1 MDRVGSDILGASI
14 ASDAEDNKV
23 SGVESEVSV
32 AIRKTKNDGILGD
45 IYLNFNEG
53 LHRFLR
59 RKLNSQDAV
68 EDVAQEVY
76 LRLVRHR
83 KLDEIKPSL
92 ALLRTIATNL
102 LKDRYRRINVRNMH
116 AHISTSDIEDVASSE
131 STPEEI
137 VKFKEG
143 LNYFQAVYRTL
154 SDDCRKAFM
163 LHRFKGFTYE
173 EIARTLGISKSMVQ
187 KHISHVLF
195 QLGKKFENYI

>member
-68 EDVAQEVY
+68 EDVAQAAMYLVEADYITGEVIVVDGGQ
-76 LRLVRHR
+76 RFGHQ
-83 KLDEIKPSL
+83 KP
-92 ALLRTIATNL
+92 
-102 LKDRYRRINVRNMH
+102 DRR
-116 AHISTSDIEDVASSE
+116 
-131 STPEEI
+131 
-137 VKFKEG
+137 
-143 LNYFQAVYRTL
+143 
-154 SDDCRKAFM
+154 
-163 LHRFKGFTYE
+163 
-173 EIARTLGISKSMVQ
+173 
-187 KHISHVLF
+187 
-195 QLGKKFENYI
+195 